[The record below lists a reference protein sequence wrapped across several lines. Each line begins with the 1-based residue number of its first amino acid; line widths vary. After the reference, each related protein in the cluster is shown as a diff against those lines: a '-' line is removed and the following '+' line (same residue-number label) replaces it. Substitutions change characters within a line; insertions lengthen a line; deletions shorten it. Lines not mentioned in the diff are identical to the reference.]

1 MANICIAD
9 IKRWK
14 CNDELNGNNFNTI
27 GYCAKHVGPANIIPQ
42 NKNDTIIHIYKIAFL
57 ISY

>member
-42 NKNDTIIHIYKIAFL
+42 IRSDNPYI
-57 ISY
+57 